1 MAYPLLF
8 NPIFKEM
15 VWGGQKMKL
24 QLGLDA
30 PYEKTGEA
38 WSVSCRPNEMGIVA
52 NGPLEGKPLSF
63 FLGKD
68 EWLGTAASQIT
79 PFPLLVK
86 IIDAADDLSIQ
97 VHPDDLAA
105 LRLEGQKY
113 GKAEMW
119 HVMDAPDGGKLVLG
133 LKDGVSE
140 GEFRKAASSGSFGSL
155 KGLLNFLPVKKGDT
169 LFIPPGMI
177 HAITKG
183 VMVAEIQQS
192 SDITYRV
199 SDYGRLGL
207 DGKPRELHTEKAAQC
222 ADFSGKQ
229 RKSALPGL
237 FANGMTYL
245 LANRHFA
252 AALLSL
258 SQEAHFVSDPEKFFL
273 YTCIDGKFSINSNS
287 PPVSLSPGMT
297 ALVPAGLGSFSL
309 RPEGRCEILKSFAPN
324 ALADFIEPLQAAG
337 FSMEEIQ
344 EKTAFEADL

>member
-1 MAYPLLF
+1 MVYPLLF
-8 NPIFKEM
+8 KPIFKEM

-38 WSVSCRPNEMGIVA
+38 WSVSCRPKEMGIVA
-52 NGPLEGKPLSF
+52 NGPLEGERLSF

-68 EWLGTAASQIT
+68 DWLGTAASQIS

-105 LRLEGQKY
+105 QRLEGQKY

-119 HVMDAPDGGKLVLG
+119 HVMDAPEGGRLVLG
-133 LKDGVSE
+133 LKDGVRKSE
-140 GEFRKAASSGSFGSL
+140 FTEAALSQSFDGLS
-155 KGLLNFLPVKKGDT
+155 GLLNYIPVKKGDT

-207 DGKPRELHTEKAAQC
+207 DGKPRELHVEKAAQC

-229 RKSALPGL
+229 RKSAVPGL
-237 FANGMTYL
+237 CAGQMTYL
-245 LANRHFA
+245 LSNRHFA
-252 AALLSL
+252 VISLSL

-273 YTCIDGKFSINSNS
+273 FTCIDGEFSIISEGMS
-287 PPVSLSPGMT
+287 VSLTPGMT
-297 ALVPAGLGSFSL
+297 ALAPAGLGSFSL
-309 RPEGRCEILKSFAPN
+309 RPAGRCEILKSFVPT
-324 ALADFIEPLQAAG
+324 ALADFIEPLQKAG

-344 EKTAFEADL
+344 EKTAYEPH